1 MNFIELK
8 SKNGR
13 AVLIN
18 LSCVTCITQDSN
30 GMATVCFD
38 GEEHINLNE
47 KYDDLITTIE
57 AMQRRNGR

>member
-8 SKNGR
+8 AQNGR

-18 LSCVTCITQDSN
+18 LSTVTCITQDSN

-38 GEEHINLNE
+38 NDEHINLSE
-47 KYDDLITTIE
+47 RYDDLITTIE
-57 AMQRRNGR
+57 AMQRRSGR

>member
-18 LSCVTCITQDSN
+18 LSTVTCIVQDSN

-38 GEEHINLNE
+38 NDEHIDLSE
-47 KYDDLITTIE
+47 RYDDLISTIE
-57 AMQRRNGR
+57 AMQRRSGR